1 MSSFGA
7 KRKVRVI
14 KVDDEGDSTE
24 SAPSTS
30 NGDSAKEGKFSNHPM
45 RLITDERSRLTCR
58 NAENPSPKFNSKSGR
73 KPFRHSG
80 LRKSFNP
87 ADSEPIGAASSKDE
101 DDEDGPVV
109 VRPAVSRSSSLKQ
122 KKRPNKS
129 SRLSFGGDDGT
140 SGEDES
146 GFVTPKK
153 LPLGQRALENSA
165 IKRGVS
171 TRGLPMRTLGDDD
184 DRPRYSKE
192 YLSELQSSTPNTPQA
207 ISTYPPDEADVM
219 DLDASE
225 LEGALIVDAPNL
237 EISKPSTA
245 ILSEAEIREK
255 KERRARLAKEQD
267 FLSVEDD
274 DEDAF
279 GRKKK
284 DDTRLIAEDEDLGEG
299 FDNYVEDG
307 GLSLGKRAE
316 KERRK
321 HDRQKMAEMIT
332 AAEGHTSDSSS
343 ESDAERRIA
352 YEAAQTRAGMDGL
365 KKPKKKPQEDLLR
378 VPPKITPLPSLTEC
392 LARLQATL
400 KGMEDDLKGKQA
412 RVDKLKTE
420 REEILVR
427 EKEVQ
432 ALLDETGKKY
442 QAAMGQGKVEDGAA
456 PRVGLVA
463 EVLGERGLENMGT
476 PVRKDEEGDVFLD
489 SM

>member
-7 KRKVRVI
+7 KRKARII
-14 KVDDEGDSTE
+14 KIDDEGDVADN
-24 SAPSTS
+24 APSSSSGEGTK
-30 NGDSAKEGKFSNHPM
+30 DGKFSNDPT
-45 RLITDERSRLTCR
+45 RFFADEDTRLTCR
-58 NAENPSPKFNSKSGR
+58 KTEPSNPKFNSKSGR
-73 KPFRHSG
+73 KPFRQSG

-87 ADSEPIGAASSKDE
+87 ADNVSIGADFTKDE

-109 VRPAVSRSSSLKQ
+109 VRPAISRSRSLKQ
-122 KKRPNKS
+122 KKRSNKS
-129 SRLSFGGDDGT
+129 SRLSFGGDEGSTGDDED
-140 SGEDES
+140 SGLM
-146 GFVTPKK
+146 TPKK
-153 LPLGQRALENSA
+153 VPLGQRALENSA
-165 IKRGVS
+165 IKRGIS
-171 TRGLPMRTLGDDD
+171 TRGLPLRSFGDDD

-192 YLSELQSSTPNTPQA
+192 YLNELQSSTPNTPQK
-207 ISTYPPDEADVM
+207 ISTYPPDEEDAM

-225 LEGALIVDAPNL
+225 LEGALIVDAPDL
-237 EISKPSTA
+237 RPPKASTT
-245 ILSEAEIREK
+245 ILTEAEIQEK
-255 KERRARLAKEQD
+255 KERRARLAKEQG

-274 DEDAF
+274 DEDGF

-321 HDRQKMAEMIT
+321 HERQKMAELIT

-343 ESDAERRIA
+343 DSDAERRIA

-365 KKPKKKPQEDLLR
+365 KKLKKKPQEDLLQ

-392 LARLQATL
+392 LSRLQATL
-400 KGMEDDLKGKQA
+400 KGMEDDLKLKQA
-412 RVDKLKTE
+412 RVEKLKTE

-432 ALLDETGKKY
+432 SLLDETGKKY
-442 QAAMGQGKVEDGAA
+442 QEAMGQGKVENGAT
-456 PRVGLVA
+456 PRTGLVA
-463 EVLGERGLENMGT
+463 EVLGERGLENLGTT
-476 PVRKDEEGDVFLD
+476 PVRKDEEGDVVL
-489 SM
+489 